1 MWRLLVSAV
10 EVGPII
16 SARLPVDMKDG
27 GGEMGGKSCS
37 CGLDGVKPK
46 IGGQRWRDGH
56 QFEGRL
62 IGKGERGRVRES
74 EA

>member
-1 MWRLLVSAV
+1 MSTA

-16 SARLPVDMKDG
+16 SAQLPVEMKDG

-46 IGGQRWRDGH
+46 IGGQRRRDG
-56 QFEGRL
+56 QRFEGRL

>member
-1 MWRLLVSAV
+1 MSTA

-16 SARLPVDMKDG
+16 SARLLVEMKDD
-27 GGEMGGKSCS
+27 GGEKGGKSCS

-46 IGGQRWRDGH
+46 IGGQRRRDG
-56 QFEGRL
+56 QRFEGRL

-74 EA
+74 EV